1 MINVALVNVCSIN
14 NKCNDILDIIIDKN
28 IHVFCLTETWLKEGQ
43 SSLIT
48 SFVPDTHIFHH
59 IPRPKGRGGG
69 VGIVI
74 SKNFDN
80 VKAFNRFN
88 DQFES
93 IELHATYQKT
103 KMVFNVIYR
112 PPNGK
117 VADFIPIFEKHIL
130 ELEEK
135 EKNVI
140 YLGDFNIHMDNIN
153 NNDTKKMN
161 TLLETFS
168 LKNLIVSPT
177 HKLGHILD
185 LVIINKNLD
194 MVKNTIVDSI
204 LFSDHKPI
212 FFNVDLE
219 IKQKVHKVIRF
230 RIPNQN
236 FPENLN
242 LALTSSM
249 TLNNVDCDH
258 SNLPC
263 ISCHVNCFRK
273 TTSMVYDECC
283 PYVTKTIQVVDK
295 SKKWFNSDVR
305 IAKKNVRKAEKKY
318 RNSNNDQNYNEYKRS
333 RNVKCNVITQAKKQY
348 IYKSITECNNDS
360 RKTFNVLNSF
370 LGKSDKTN
378 ALPSHDSISV
388 LSNQFK
394 DFFTDKINKIVDA
407 FDNTVPSSHL
417 IPDFPLQALSNFKP
431 ITPEVSLGLISNM
444 NKTFCHNDPFNIK
457 KIDDENLKLISH
469 YFADIANLSFIS
481 GEFPETEKYAFITPL
496 LKKGGDPDNFSAYRP
511 LYKTSFLSKFLEK
524 CVLKQLNDHISKFEC
539 LPWFQSAY
547 REFHSVET
555 ALCRVHN
562 DLYKIKTQGGCS
574 ILILLDLSS
583 AFDTIDRGLLLN
595 DLKLWGIDG
604 KALQWISSYL
614 SNRKFRVTIDDT
626 FSDEDTMQ
634 FGVPQGT
641 ILGPVLFIIYTS
653 SLQYVLKD
661 HGVSFHLYADD
672 TQIYF
677 RLSNIDESK
686 LKIKLISDAVDKW
699 MKDRRLKMNASK
711 TEIMVIGS
719 SNNISSV
726 RNELDQVVHFGND
739 TIMLSEKFR
748 NLGFIFDQALS
759 LSNQINKA
767 KQKAICGLINIS
779 HISSLIDKKHRIQL
793 VHSLVFSH
801 IDFCNSLYYGLSNA
815 DLHPLQMIINSA
827 ARLIVN
833 LPRFSHDRITPICID
848 LHFLPVRA
856 RVEFKICLL
865 IFKAINCGQPHYLSD
880 LLRPYAPESNVNLR
894 SSGRL
899 NEPMFSSSTS
909 SERCFEYYA
918 PRLYNKLPDDIKSLN
933 SVESFKKSLKTYIF
947 RKAYNMSDKSIYPAY
962 SV

>member
-1 MINVALVNVCSIN
+1 MPTNPPRPTSPSTPKPTNLINVALLNTCSIK
-14 NKCNDILDIIIDKN
+14 NKTTDILDIIIDKN

-43 SSLIT
+43 SSVIT
-48 SFVPDTHIFHH
+48 SFVPDTHVFHH
-59 IPRPKGRGGG
+59 FSRPKGRGGG

-93 IELHATYQKT
+93 IELHAAYQKT
-103 KMVFNVIYR
+103 KMVFNVVYR

-117 VADFIPIFEKHIL
+117 VTDFIPIFEKHIL

-135 EKNVI
+135 EQNVI
-140 YLGDFNIHMDNIN
+140 YLGDFNIHMDNVN
-153 NNDTKKMN
+153 NIDTKRMN

-168 LKNLIVSPT
+168 LKNHIVFST

-194 MVKNTIVDSI
+194 MVKNTVVDSI
-204 LFSDHKPI
+204 LISDHKPI

-219 IKQKVHKVIRF
+219 IKQKVYKKIRF
-230 RIPNQN
+230 RKYNQN
-236 FPENLN
+236 FPEILKH
-242 LALTSSM
+242 ALISSM
-249 TLNNVDCDH
+249 TLNNMDCDH
-258 SNLPC
+258 SSVPC
-263 ISCHVNCFRK
+263 ISCHVNYFRQ
-273 TTSMVYDECC
+273 TTSQVYDRCC

-295 SKKWFNSDVR
+295 SKNWYNSDVR
-305 IAKKNVRKAEKKY
+305 IAKKNARKAEKKY
-318 RNSNNDQNYNEYKRS
+318 RNSNNVQNFNEYKRL
-333 RNVKCNVITQAKKQY
+333 RNMKSHAITLAKEQY
-348 IYKSITECNNDS
+348 IQNSIAESKNDS
-360 RKTFNVLNSF
+360 RKIFNILNSF

-378 ALPSHDSISV
+378 ALPSHDSKSV

-407 FDNTVPSSHL
+407 FDNTVSLPHL
-417 IPDFPLQALSNFKP
+417 IPDIPLQPLSNFKP
-431 ITPEVSLGLISNM
+431 ITPEVALGFISKM
-444 NKTFCHNDPFNIK
+444 NKTFCNNDPFDIK
-457 KIDDENLKLISH
+457 KIDDENLKFISH
-469 YFADIANLSFIS
+469 YFADIANLSFFS

-496 LKKGGDPDNFSAYRP
+496 LKKGGDPDNLSAYRP

-524 CVLKQLNDHISKFEC
+524 CVLKQLNDHISNFEC

-555 ALCRVHN
+555 ALCRVYN
-562 DLYKIKTQGGCS
+562 DLNKIKSLGGCS

-583 AFDTIDRGLLLN
+583 AFDTIDRRLLLN
-595 DLKLWGIDG
+595 DLKTWGIEG

-614 SNRKFRVTIDDT
+614 SDRKFRVTIDDT
-626 FSDEDTMQ
+626 ISDEDIMQ

-653 SLQYVLKD
+653 SLQYVLNNDNLK
-661 HGVSFHLYADD
+661 VSFHLYADD

-677 RLSNIDESK
+677 RLSTNVDANK
-686 LKIKLISDAVDKW
+686 LKIQSISEAVNKW
-699 MKDRRLKMNASK
+699 MKERRLKMNNSK

-719 SNNISSV
+719 SNMIRSTK
-726 RNELDQVVHFGND
+726 NEFDQGALFGD
-739 TIMLSEKFR
+739 STIMLSEKFR
-748 NLGFIFDQALS
+748 NLGFIFDQTLS

-779 HISSLIDKKHRIQL
+779 HISSLIDKKHRLQL

-801 IDFCNSLYYGLSNA
+801 IDFCNSLYYGLPSS
-815 DLHPLQMIINSA
+815 DLHPLQMVVNNA

-833 LPRFSHDRITPICID
+833 LPRFSRDRITPICID
-848 LHFLPVRA
+848 LHFLPIRA
-856 RVEFKICLL
+856 RIEFKILLL
-865 IFKAINCGQPHYLSD
+865 IFKAIKHGEPSYLSD
-880 LLRPYAPESNVNLR
+880 LLTPYVPQSNISLR

-899 NEPMFSSSTS
+899 YEPIISTLAS
-909 SERCFEYYA
+909 SERCFEYHA
-918 PRLYNKLPDDIKSLN
+918 PRLYNILPDDIKSLN
-933 SVESFKKSLKTYIF
+933 SVETFK
-947 RKAYNMSDKSIYPAY
+947 
-962 SV
+962 